1 MPSGF
6 QGGGLHVPGTPGL
19 GLPGYDTWRMPNAS
33 RPCLCVATLGF
44 IAGEG
49 QNGHANVDVSSN
61 ASTLTFPNGYTQS
74 YGGLRHENQPT
85 ETEANIGVVMPVVFF
100 VPAGWS
106 YRIRQEVIAT
116 FTAPTHSFGN
126 SAVVFEYAL

>member
-44 IAGEG
+44 IA
-49 QNGHANVDVSSN
+49 AAN
-61 ASTLTFPNGYTQS
+61 ASAITPMAVGGEFTQ
-74 YGGLRHENQPT
+74 P
-85 ETEANIGVVMPVVFF
+85 
-100 VPAGWS
+100 
-106 YRIRQEVIAT
+106 
-116 FTAPTHSFGN
+116 
-126 SAVVFEYAL
+126 